1 MTKPNPAHQ
10 VHVPVM
16 LNEVVDALP
25 IPNGGAAID
34 LTIGLGGHAQ
44 ALLSKAGADVRYLGI
59 DRDSDAL
66 NIAKQRLGNDDRLSI
81 LQSTYEEVWDTEE
94 YRQWATKCAPD
105 GADAILADL
114 GTSSLQLKTAD
125 RGFSFMLE
133 GPLDMR
139 MNAGK
144 GPTALD
150 WLKAQDE
157 KSLASTLYE
166 YGEERASR
174 PIASAILSALGDGR
188 LSTTLDLANAVYK
201 VLPKEIAQRK
211 KQIDPATRTF
221 QAIRIAVNSELKG
234 LARAIERA
242 AMALKAKGR
251 IAVISFHSLED
262 RIVKQTFRRL
272 SGVHGGPGRLPA
284 SELPKILQLIS
295 PHGIMPNEAELVTN
309 PHSRSA
315 RLRLAQRVLCPN

>member
-1 MTKPNPAHQ
+1 MTVPNPVHQ

-16 LNEVVDALP
+16 LNEIVDALP
-25 IPNGGAAID
+25 IANGGAAID

-44 ALLSKAGADVRYLGI
+44 ALLSQAGADVRYLGI

-66 NIAKQRLGNDDRLSI
+66 SITKQRLGNDDRLSI
-81 LQSTYEEVWDTEE
+81 LQSTYEEIWDTED
-94 YRQWATKCAPD
+94 YRQWTAKCAPD

-114 GTSSLQLKTAD
+114 GASNLQLKTAD

-139 MNAGK
+139 MDAGR

-174 PIASAILSALGDGR
+174 PIASAILSALDDGS

-201 VLPKEIAQRK
+201 VLPKEIAHRK

-242 AMALKAKGR
+242 VMALKAKGR

-272 SGVHGGPGRLPA
+272 SGIYSGPGRLPT

-295 PHGIMPNEAELVTN
+295 PHGIRPSEAERVAN
-309 PHSRSA
+309 PPSRSA